1 MSFANLEES
10 AKTFDSEDPLST
22 FRSRFELP
30 SDVIYLDGNSLG
42 PMLKSV
48 PDRVETTLR
57 HEWAEGLIRSWNDAD
72 WINITDQVATRIAPL
87 IGATPESVTVTDST
101 SINLFKLLSAALKMN
116 SERNEIVSLNQNFPT
131 DLYIAQGLRDFLDS
145 GHKLQ
150 LAKKSA
156 EISGLIS
163 DKTAMVM
170 LTHVDFRTGEMLD
183 MEKITQKAHEH
194 GALVIWDLAHSAGAV
209 PVHLDDVEADFAVGC
224 GYKYLN
230 GGPGAPSFLYVNKKH
245 IGKAIQPITGWF
257 SHASPFSFEADYKP
271 DRTIK
276 QFQSGTPPILSM
288 IALDE
293 SLKLWQEVE
302 IEQIREKSLK
312 LTDFFIDCINTS
324 ELDNYFENVTPLSHS
339 SRGSHVSLSFDGDGY
354 AVMQAIIEQGVI
366 GDFRTPDILRFG
378 FAPLY
383 NTFTEVSR
391 SVEILHEIMSNKV
404 WKEERFSQRKAVT

>member
-1 MSFANLEES
+1 MPFADLEQT
-10 AKTFDSEDPLST
+10 AKTLDGEDTLSS

-42 PMLKSV
+42 PMLKGV
-48 PDRVETTLR
+48 PERVESTLR

-72 WINITDQVATRIAPL
+72 WITITDKIAARIAPL
-87 IGATPESVTVTDST
+87 IGATPDSVTVTDST
-101 SINLFKLLSAALKMN
+101 SINLFKLLSAAVKIN
-116 SERNEIVSLNQNFPT
+116 DARNEIVSLNQNFPT
-131 DLYIAQGLRDFLDS
+131 DLYIAQGLRDFLGS

-150 LAKKSA
+150 LAQKSK

-163 DKTAMVM
+163 DKTAVVM

-183 MEKITQKAHEH
+183 MEKITKTAHEH

-209 PVHLDDVEADFAVGC
+209 PVHLDNVEANFAVGC

-257 SHASPFSFEADYKP
+257 SHASPFSFEAGYKP
-271 DRTIK
+271 DQSVN
-276 QFQSGTPPILSM
+276 QFQCGTPPILSM

-293 SLKLWQEVE
+293 SLKLWEKVNLV
-302 IEQIREKSLK
+302 QIREKSLK
-312 LTDFFIDCINTS
+312 LTDFFIECINTCG
-324 ELDNYFENVTPLSHS
+324 LDQYFENVTPLTHS
-339 SRGSHVSLSFDGDGY
+339 DRGSHVSLSFDGDGY
-354 AVMQAIIEQGVI
+354 AVMQALIDQGVI

-383 NTFTEVSR
+383 NTFAEVCQA
-391 SVEILHEIMSNKV
+391 VEILHEIMSNET